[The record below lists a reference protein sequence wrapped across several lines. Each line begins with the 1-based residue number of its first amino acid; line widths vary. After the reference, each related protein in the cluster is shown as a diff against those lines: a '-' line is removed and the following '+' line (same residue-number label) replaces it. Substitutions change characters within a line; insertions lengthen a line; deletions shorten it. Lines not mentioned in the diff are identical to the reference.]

1 MVYDARHALEH
12 PEVAGWA
19 LGSLDPDDVAA
30 FEQHLQTCEQCRG
43 EVAEFTP
50 VAKSLALAAPA
61 VEPPVDLE
69 LKVVA
74 AVQYAAMAESAASSA
89 VPEPPAATTQPD
101 VKPGTATK
109 TGRWW
114 QRHWTNPLL
123 AALAAA
129 AVTAAAFLGATL
141 FESAPALAAT
151 FTLRPQPGQVGSAT
165 AVARSVTGGFQIKI
179 DLKHLAKLGPGQFY
193 ECVYVGQAGG
203 ELVSAGT
210 FLTSNGPVTMQSAA
224 NPSVFRIIQIRREQP
239 GVDVQDAPVVLT
251 GVADNHS

>member
-30 FEQHLQTCEQCRG
+30 FEQHLQTCDQCRG
-43 EVAEFTP
+43 EIAEFTP
-50 VAKSLALAAPA
+50 VARSLALAAPA
-61 VEPPVDLE
+61 AEPPADLE

-74 AVQYAAMAESAASSA
+74 AVQHAAMADSAAASA
-89 VPEPPAATTQPD
+89 VPEPPAATPQAD
-101 VKPGTATK
+101 VKPGTATN
-109 TGRWW
+109 TRRWW
-114 QRHWTNPLL
+114 HLHWTSPLL
-123 AALAAA
+123 SALAAA

-141 FESAPALAAT
+141 LQPAPALAAT
-151 FTLRPQPGQVGSAT
+151 FTLHGQSGQAGTAT
-165 AVARSVTGGFQIKI
+165 AVARSVTGGFQIKM

-193 ECVYVGQAGG
+193 ECVYLGHGGG

-210 FLTSNGPVTMQSAA
+210 FSASNGPVTMHSAA
-224 NPSVFRIIQIRREQP
+224 NPSQFRIIQIRREQP

-251 GVADNHS
+251 GVADTHS